1 MSFIRTCS
9 EISEDSSAQISHRGV
24 PLMQT
29 TSGPSLNCHFSP
41 HSAPTC
47 NPHSVLSSPQ
57 QPPQISAQ
65 TPSSSRWAPWS
76 SRSRCWNSWTPATTG
91 GRRGSSG
98 VTWPASGAPT
108 GRRSLRSTTKGSFSG
123 LTVRILVV
131 YLYRFS
137 IDRLYTF
144 REDQQMLVLFR
155 YYVDKQLRKR
165 I

>member
-1 MSFIRTCS
+1 MWNCATMSFIRTCS

-108 GRRSLRSTTKGSFSG
+108 GRRSLRSTTTYIGSASTGCTHSARTSKCWCFLGTTWIS
-123 LTVRILVV
+123 
-131 YLYRFS
+131 S
-137 IDRLYTF
+137 SE
-144 REDQQMLVLFR
+144 RESSR
-155 YYVDKQLRKR
+155 TK
-165 I
+165 